1 MVRKIKN
8 KRTKGKR
15 KAEAT
20 LKRMRLQFQMTSAE
34 IIESELILE
43 ECMFEFNNRFETGRK
58 QRIVEESDA
67 TDVSKSRANFEE
79 EEKRKEKEREDHR
92 VEHEDVLPEDKD
104 LKDLFKKIALKTH
117 PDKLRD
123 MDEDDTDM
131 LTELYKE
138 AAGAAEVGDGMALLE
153 IAYELGIKVSID
165 PEKEVEWLSRKITS
179 LQEDVSEMK
188 NTAEWIWGHSDG
200 AERERIEKMVINQLG
215 FDIKSNSTDT
225 SDE

>member
-8 KRTKGKR
+8 KRSKGKK

-20 LKRMRLQFQMTSAE
+20 LKKMRLQFQMTSAE
-34 IIESELILE
+34 IVESELILE
-43 ECMFEFNNRFETGRK
+43 ECMFDFNDRFETGREPK
-58 QRIVEESDA
+58 IVEESEA
-67 TDVSKSRANFEE
+67 QEIARSERGFEAE
-79 EEKRKEKEREDHR
+79 EGRKEKEREENR
-92 VEHEDVLPEDKD
+92 EEHEDVLPQDKD

-123 MDEDDTDM
+123 MEEEEAEA

-153 IAYELGIKVSID
+153 IAYELGIKVNID
-165 PEKEVEWLSRKITS
+165 PEKEVEWLSKKILM
-179 LQEDVSEMK
+179 LQESISEMK

-200 AERERIEKMVINQLG
+200 SERIRVEKMVISQLG
-215 FDIKSNSTDT
+215 FKLKPVRF
-225 SDE
+225 